1 MAKSCFEKGIIKG
14 DISGFCHTA
23 LAFCLIQ
30 MNEDKE
36 VKTKSRRELKKAI
49 HSLESMKRN
58 FMSNLQMAEYL
69 PQLTTDEI

>member
-1 MAKSCFEKGIIKG
+1 
-14 DISGFCHTA
+14 
-23 LAFCLIQ
+23 

-49 HSLESMKRN
+49 YSLESMKRN